1 MKGSEESLVRR
12 PAASVGAAAV
22 ALAMT
27 VAALSLWTVVPVGWV
42 WIGSRIATSQFPAGL
57 PYMVTFVGIVA
68 SILAVAWLIGRLNRL
83 FVRLTGSESVAS
95 VRPTWLRSSR
105 DAAHER
111 QGTTVLEAV
120 IAASVVLALL
130 ALATWFFVAA
140 GSPLPHQ

>member
-1 MKGSEESLVRR
+1 VKGPAETLVRR

-27 VAALSLWTVVPVGWV
+27 LAALSLWTVVPVGWV
-42 WIGSRIATSQFPAGL
+42 WIGSRIASSQFPSGL
-57 PYMVTFVGIVA
+57 PYMVTFAGIVA
-68 SILAVAWLIGRLNRL
+68 SILVMAWLIGRLNRL

-105 DAAHER
+105 DAAYER
-111 QGTTVLEAV
+111 RGTTVLEAV
-120 IAASVVLALL
+120 IATSVVLALL
-130 ALATWFFVAA
+130 ALGIWFFVAA